1 VTHSDRVFMVPTH
14 RPIERTALE
23 RHVAEI
29 EHARHTLGE
38 RIPLVIVENRSDNR
52 DLVYEVAAEH
62 PQLDI
67 YRLDDSDLAEFQE
80 ALKRQLH
87 PPSKAALD
95 SISDTGVLNYGNV
108 FNRLYLV
115 ASAMGARYL
124 HRRDSD
130 TYAQENEGRLIP
142 PLDLEM
148 SFLGKVDTEGMTC
161 FMVGGS
167 YTGKW
172 SIDIDHL
179 IHQPNREPAYRFFRT
194 LSIEPEDFSLYQIYL
209 CPERTTSIG
218 DGFTVRTVSLDAG
231 ETEVLADIRTC
242 RPRIL
247 WGFASYFLRLRRTF
261 GNGLRELGIQ
271 AVITNSEASSRL
283 ERRLLSEAF
292 GCPVYDEYSSEEL
305 YLIATERLCE
315 QYHLVEDSVRV
326 DVIDPDGSG
335 IGRLCGT
342 SLVDA
347 GFPMIRYEQ
356 GDVGR
361 ITESSEP
368 RGCECGSHARILD
381 RFQGRADQHLVL
393 TGGGVLE
400 GDRLMLLYDEN
411 LLPAQAG
418 LRAFRIIQEQAG
430 SATLVAVAESSDAVV
445 AWEKFRSDIERMTEG
460 RLMMQVEWVDQL
472 PHIPGTKRRLVFS
485 SVPETMQSPLPGV
498 QQVEG

>member
-1 VTHSDRVFMVPTH
+1 MTPREIDPFLMIP
-14 RPIERTALE
+14 ERSTALSKKE
-23 RHVAEI
+23 ANLAQRWQLEVDRLIARDHFDRRAMLDWQFETLRRIVDNAVRYIPFYRRKYGAEGFCVGDLTSWNDYDQLPVLTKDELI
-29 EHARHTLGE
+29 EASE
-38 RIPLVIVENRSDNR
+38 EVR
-52 DLVYEVAAEH
+52 DLFVSQGGVRHESRTSGSSGRILTLFQDEATNNQHLLY
-62 PQLDI
+62 
-67 YRLDDSDLAEFQE
+67 YR
-80 ALKRQLH
+80 
-87 PPSKAALD
+87 
-95 SISDTGVLNYGNV
+95 
-108 FNRLYLV
+108 
-115 ASAMGARYL
+115 
-124 HRRDSD
+124 
-130 TYAQENEGRLIP
+130 
-142 PLDLEM
+142 
-148 SFLGKVDTEGMTC
+148 
-161 FMVGGS
+161 
-167 YTGKW
+167 
-172 SIDIDHL
+172 
-179 IHQPNREPAYRFFRT
+179 RFFETVAGPRDG
-194 LSIEPEDFSLYQIYL
+194 SFGPDLYQIYL

-231 ETEVLADIRTC
+231 ETEVLEDIRTC

-326 DVIDPDGSG
+326 DVIDPDESG
-335 IGRLCGT
+335 VGRLCGT

-361 ITESSEP
+361 ITEFSEQ

-411 LLPAQAG
+411 LLPARAG

-430 SATLVAVAESSDAVV
+430 SATLVAVAESSKAVS

-485 SVPETMQSPLPGV
+485 SVPETMQSPLPVV